1 MYSPF
6 TQTKWFRLPFTT
18 APLPVSLVFVVKEQ
32 LNDDCQTFICDHL
45 RLYCPYLGCGC
56 MQRRSHTAQPEPT
69 SEAAAG
75 DLTTYVGDVDGN
87 LFITLDVIELN
98 GAQEERAIR
107 AYLCDGADVAVW
119 LTGQFSGDQVT
130 LVSGDTRT
138 FIRIRSCCQRL
149 GSLYDEIRQSARIR
163 VYSRQWEPR
172 KVRLFLHQ
180 CAKLAPRF
188 LSCVLAKQL
197 TPTAVS
203 LTPCPALPPRLD
215 TP

>member
-1 MYSPF
+1 MTEAQSVSP
-6 TQTKWFRLPFTT
+6 TYQPQTVNTDGWAATHKAWQTLFPTIT
-18 APLPVSLVFVVKEQ
+18 VV
-32 LNDDCQTFICDHL
+32 
-45 RLYCPYLGCGC
+45 
-56 MQRRSHTAQPEPT
+56 
-69 SEAAAG
+69 
-75 DLTTYVGDVDGN
+75 
-87 LFITLDVIELN
+87 
-98 GAQEERAIR
+98 
-107 AYLCDGADVAVW
+107 LCFPHA
-119 LTGQFSGDQVT
+119 
-130 LVSGDTRT
+130 

-149 GSLYDEIRQSARIR
+149 GSLYDKIRQPARTR

-172 KVRLFLHQ
+172 KVRWFLHQ